1 MFNSFESIR
10 RAVKCPKMGPAL
22 VLGAVLS
29 LAGKKAQAIPSTLT
43 FYPSTDIVSQGSFH
57 FNASNYSKAL
67 KNTTF
72 TSGGLTYGLGPD
84 KDGFF
89 GRTEL
94 GVDYI
99 TGGSSLAD
107 PGNGIGF
114 GKRLWFNAK
123 TQLYNNDKQSA
134 RLVAGFW
141 GAGARGSLKES
152 TFPPDTIYLLGS
164 KSFGNYGRFHLGVAH
179 VLQKQTFVGDANGN
193 ADRTPLQF
201 GYDKTFA
208 KGKLQFTFDAWT
220 GKSAYS
226 MIAPGLLYNINDKS
240 DVQIGYLHFNS
251 NIVDSRGN
259 NVRNQIYMGFDYT
272 FDFKKPAATPP
283 ATPAAAAPAGNAAP
297 PSAPN
302 APATVPH
309 VGTQ

>member
-1 MFNSFESIR
+1 LFNSSSCIR
-10 RAVKCPKMGPAL
+10 RVVGSSKVGPAL
-22 VLGAVLS
+22 VLGAILS
-29 LAGKKAQAIPSTLT
+29 LAAKEADAIPSTLT
-43 FYPSTDIVSQGSFH
+43 FYPSTDILGQGSFH
-57 FNASNYSKAL
+57 FNASDYSKAL
-67 KNTTF
+67 KKTTF

-84 KDGFF
+84 KDGIF

-99 TGGSSLAD
+99 SGGSALAD

-123 TQLYNNDKQSA
+123 TQLYNNAKQSS

-141 GAGARGSLKES
+141 GTGARGSLTET
-152 TFPPDTIYLLGS
+152 TFPPNAFYLLGS
-164 KSFGNYGRFHLGVAH
+164 KSFANYGRFHLGVAH
-179 VLQKQTFVGDANGN
+179 MAQKGGFVADASGRAN
-193 ADRTPLQF
+193 RTTAQF

-208 KGKLQFTFDAWT
+208 KGKLQFTLDAWT

-240 DVQIGYLHFNS
+240 DVQVGYLRYNS
-251 NIVDSRGN
+251 TIVDSSGN

-272 FDFKKPAATPP
+272 FDFKKPAATPA
-283 ATPAAAAPAGNAAP
+283 ATAPAGNAAP

-302 APATVPH
+302 APDTVPH